1 VTRVSSIFSQIL
13 QLIPR
18 LEFESAVRQHNSERH
33 ARGFTSWGHAVI
45 STASSTISCQPGD
58 SIETVDLQ
66 GQLELVKAA
75 KANGIN
81 RFIFVSFRHDPLNP
95 SPLSGAKQAVE
106 RSLHDLNHT
115 ILQASFF
122 MEVWLSPSLGFDYA
136 NARVRIFGSG
146 EGKVSWISF
155 FDVAELCVA
164 VLDDKAVYRA
174 TIELGGP
181 EALSPLQVVRIFEQ
195 ESGRR
200 YELEYVPQEALESQ
214 ALASTGSLEKSFA
227 ALMLKLSRGDE
238 IDMRPVHEKFPFPLT
253 SVRDYARKVSG

>member
-1 VTRVSSIFSQIL
+1 MTRVSSIFSQIL

-18 LEFESAVRQHNSERH
+18 LEFESAARQHNSERH

-81 RFIFVSFRHDPLNP
+81 RFIFVSFRRDPLNP
-95 SPLSGAKQAVE
+95 SPLSDAKQAVE
-106 RSLHDLNHT
+106 HSLQDL
-115 ILQASFF
+115 
-122 MEVWLSPSLGFDYA
+122 
-136 NARVRIFGSG
+136 
-146 EGKVSWISF
+146 
-155 FDVAELCVA
+155 
-164 VLDDKAVYRA
+164 
-174 TIELGGP
+174 
-181 EALSPLQVVRIFEQ
+181 
-195 ESGRR
+195 
-200 YELEYVPQEALESQ
+200 QEALESQ
-214 ALASTGSLEKSFA
+214 ARASTGSLEKSFA

-238 IDMRPVHEKFPFPLT
+238 IDMRPVHEKFPFQLT

>member
-1 VTRVSSIFSQIL
+1 
-13 QLIPR
+13 
-18 LEFESAVRQHNSERH
+18 
-33 ARGFTSWGHAVI
+33 
-45 STASSTISCQPGD
+45 
-58 SIETVDLQ
+58 VDLQ

-122 MEVWLSPSLGFDYA
+122 MEVWQSPSLGFDYA

-214 ALASTGSLEKSFA
+214 ARASTGSLEKSFA